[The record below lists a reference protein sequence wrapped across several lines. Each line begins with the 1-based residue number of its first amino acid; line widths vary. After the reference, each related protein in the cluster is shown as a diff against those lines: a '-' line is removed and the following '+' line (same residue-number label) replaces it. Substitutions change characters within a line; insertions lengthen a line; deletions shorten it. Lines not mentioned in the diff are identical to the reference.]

1 MQEDA
6 APRNLNDMSGRVVD
20 LTLELGHSW
29 SRLMSMSCF
38 CPALA
43 GQNKLQIDIL
53 ACLANT
59 SHDFSCIVCHR
70 LSGG

>member
-20 LTLELGHSW
+20 LTPELGHSW
-29 SRLMSMSCF
+29 SRLTSHCF
-38 CPALA
+38 CAALA
-43 GQNKLQIDIL
+43 GQNKLQIDML
-53 ACLANT
+53 VFLANT

-70 LSGG
+70 LSDG